1 MKKTILIIED
11 DIDIINLSK
20 KPLEQ
25 EGFTVSV
32 AMSVKFGI
40 EKIKIEKPDIILLDL
55 MLPDGD
61 GAELLKWAKR
71 NQEFSDIPTIILT
84 AKSNEFDKVLL
95 LELGADDYI
104 TKPFSIRELIARI
117 KTILRRYESKSQ
129 PKHNK
134 FEEEG
139 LIIDFDSFEVIVDGT
154 NVKLTKKEFEILK
167 LLIKNRKIVLSK
179 DKIFYSVWGS
189 EEEEISED
197 SRTIDVHI
205 NKLKKKL
212 GKYGERIV
220 VVRGVGYKFV

>member
-11 DIDIINLSK
+11 DVDIINLSK

-61 GAELLKWAKR
+61 GAEVLKWTKR

-139 LIIDFDSFEVIVDGT
+139 LIIDFDSFEVFVDGT
-154 NVKLTKKEFEILK
+154 NVKLTKKSLK
-167 LLIKNRKIVLSK
+167 FSN
-179 DKIFYSVWGS
+179 Y
-189 EEEEISED
+189 
-197 SRTIDVHI
+197 
-205 NKLKKKL
+205 
-212 GKYGERIV
+212 
-220 VVRGVGYKFV
+220 